1 MTFDNFAVLH
11 NNALSAEGW
20 ARFSLSD
27 LCRFNALV
35 CDGLDRE
42 IMNSIKKK
50 EQKEDN
56 AYKKSIKYTVKKD
69 EVSSGRSFDV
79 FSKINSSSEIFLGG
93 NIPDK
98 RWFGMEFSFNLL
110 SPWFS
115 KDDREFYFID
125 NPVRKDRLFGV
136 PFMSASAWKGL
147 LRWSCR
153 MEKGLFEHLQNNGM
167 TMDGWKDDPIIEHLF
182 GKSDDD
188 LSAGRLV
195 LFPTWFKNIGFEVI
209 NPHDRKTKAGKNPIL
224 YEVVP
229 AGTDGFLRMLYAPLP
244 SDDKSLRKASLEML
258 AKATASLLCRYGF
271 SAKRTAGWGSASI
284 TQWKGFSNELEDG
297 GIAISFDDEKDKNGE
312 ATQAKVIEAILEKLE
327 EFFCAG
333 EGERS

>member
-1 MTFDNFAVLH
+1 MIFDKFAVLH
-11 NNALSAEGW
+11 RANGDEEKITNFSDLACGAVDRETINYFDTKIDDGDYDSEKLIEMHVSAEIEHPY
-20 ARFSLSD
+20 SI
-27 LCRFNALV
+27 
-35 CDGLDRE
+35 RE
-42 IMNSIKKK
+42 LF
-50 EQKEDN
+50 
-56 AYKKSIKYTVKKD
+56 VK
-69 EVSSGRSFDV
+69 F
-79 FSKINSSSEIFLGG
+79 NSSNDGIFSGAF
-93 NIPDK
+93 PDN

-229 AGTDGFLRMLYAPLP
+229 ADTDGVLRMLYAPLP
-244 SDDKSLRKASLEML
+244 SDDESLRKASLEML
-258 AKATASLLCRYGF
+258 AKASASLLCRYGF

-284 TQWKGFSNELEDG
+284 TGWKGFCNEREG
-297 GIAISFDDEKDKNGE
+297 GSITVPFKIAEGKNGE
-312 ATQAKVIEAILEKLE
+312 ETQAKVIEAILENLE

-333 EGERS
+333 KGDRS

>member
-1 MTFDNFAVLH
+1 MIFDKFAVLH
-11 NNALSAEGW
+11 CANGDEEKITNFSDLACGAVDRETINYFDTKIDDGDYDSEKLIEMHVSAEMEHPHGI
-20 ARFSLSD
+20 RELFVKFNGSNDGIFSGA
-27 LCRFNALV
+27 FP
-35 CDGLDRE
+35 
-42 IMNSIKKK
+42 
-50 EQKEDN
+50 DN
-56 AYKKSIKYTVKKD
+56 
-69 EVSSGRSFDV
+69 
-79 FSKINSSSEIFLGG
+79 
-93 NIPDK
+93 

-195 LFPTWFKNIGFEVI
+195 LFPTWFKNIGLEVI

-244 SDDKSLRKASLEML
+244 SDDESLRKTSLEML

-284 TQWKGFSNELEDG
+284 TEWKGFCNELGDG
-297 GIAISFDDEKDKNGE
+297 GITVPLENAEGKNGE
-312 ATQAKVIEAILEKLE
+312 ETQAKVITAILEKLE
-327 EFFCAG
+327 EFFRAG